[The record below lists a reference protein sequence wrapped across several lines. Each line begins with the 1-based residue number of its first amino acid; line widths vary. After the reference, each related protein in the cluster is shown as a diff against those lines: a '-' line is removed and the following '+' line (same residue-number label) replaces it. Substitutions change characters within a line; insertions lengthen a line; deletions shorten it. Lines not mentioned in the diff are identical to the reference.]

1 MALYPGGAMTFLS
14 PGRLW
19 MLALVPVVLA
29 VYVLLQLRR
38 RQYTVRFTNLDLLA
52 QVAPKHPGWRRHVA
66 AVLFLAAIL
75 VMIIGWARPASSVKV
90 PRDRATIMVAIDVSL
105 SMKATDIA
113 PNRFEAAKSAAKTF
127 IQNLPM
133 RFNVGVVGFAGSA
146 NVIAAPSADREAAI
160 ASIDQLQ
167 LDKRTAIGEAVFTS
181 LQAIRSFDAVG
192 RGGESA
198 PSDPPPAHI
207 VLLSDG
213 DNTTGRSVAEAVQ
226 GSLAAKVPVSTI
238 AFGTPYGTVE
248 IDGEV
253 TPVDVNKEALR
264 SLAEQTNG
272 KAYEASDGSEL
283 SDVYKHIGSSLGYRT
298 EHREVAARF
307 SGIALLFALAAGG
320 ASLAWFARLP

>member
-1 MALYPGGAMTFLS
+1 MTFLS
-14 PGRLW
+14 PARLW
-19 MLALVPVVLA
+19 LLALVPLVLA

-38 RQYTVRFTNLDLLA
+38 KQYTLRFTNLDLLA

-66 AVLFLAAIL
+66 ALLFLIAVI
-75 VMIIGWARPASSVKV
+75 VMIVGWARPASSVKV

-105 SMKATDIA
+105 SMKATDVG
-113 PNRFEAAKSAAKTF
+113 PTRFDAAKTSAKSF

-133 RFNVGVVGFAGSA
+133 RFNVGVVSFAGSA

-181 LQAIRSFDAVG
+181 LQAIRSFDAAN
-192 RGGESA
+192 GGA
-198 PSDPPPAHI
+198 GGGGAAARQDPPPAHI

-213 DNTTGRSVAEAVQ
+213 DNTTGRSVPEAVQ
-226 GSLAAKVPVSTI
+226 AAASAKVPVSTI

-264 SLAEQTNG
+264 GLAEQTKG
-272 KAYEASDGSEL
+272 KAYEATDGSQL
-283 SDVYKHIGSSLGYRT
+283 SEVYRHIGSSLGYRT

>member
-1 MALYPGGAMTFLS
+1 MTFLS
-14 PGRLW
+14 PVRLW
-19 MLALVPVVLA
+19 LLALVPIVLA

-38 RQYTVRFTNLDLLA
+38 KQYTLRFTNLDLLA
-52 QVAPKHPGWRRHVA
+52 QVAPRHPGWRRHVA
-66 AVLFLAAIL
+66 ALLFLIAII
-75 VMIIGWARPASSVKV
+75 VMIVGWARPASSVKV

-105 SMKATDIA
+105 SMKATDV
-113 PNRFEAAKSAAKTF
+113 PPTRFDAAKSAAKTF

-181 LQAIRSFDAVG
+181 LQAIRSFDATN
-192 RGGESA
+192 GGTGGGA
-198 PSDPPPAHI
+198 AARQDPPPAHI

-213 DNTTGRSVAEAVQ
+213 DNTTGRSVPEAIQ
-226 GSLAAKVPVSTI
+226 GAVSAKVPVSTI

-264 SLAEQTNG
+264 GLAEQTNG
-272 KAYEASDGSEL
+272 KAYEAADGSEL
-283 SDVYKHIGSSLGYRT
+283 SEVYRHIGSSLGYRT

>member
-1 MALYPGGAMTFLS
+1 MTFLS
-14 PGRLW
+14 PARLW
-19 MLALVPVVLA
+19 LLALVPLVLA
-29 VYVLLQLRR
+29 LYVLLQLRR
-38 RQYTVRFTNLDLLA
+38 KQYTLRFTNLDLLA

-66 AVLFLAAIL
+66 ALLFLIAVII
-75 VMIIGWARPASSVKV
+75 MIVGWARPASSVKV

-105 SMKATDIA
+105 SMKATDVA
-113 PNRFEAAKSAAKTF
+113 PTRFDAAKSAAKRF

-181 LQAIRSFDAVG
+181 LQAIRSFDAAN
-192 RGGESA
+192 GGA
-198 PSDPPPAHI
+198 GGAAARQDPPPAHI

-213 DNTTGRSVAEAVQ
+213 DNTTGRSVPEAVQ
-226 GSLAAKVPVSTI
+226 AATSAKVPVSTI

-264 SLAEQTNG
+264 GLAEQTNG
-272 KAYEASDGSEL
+272 KAYEASDGSQL
-283 SDVYKHIGSSLGYRT
+283 SEVYRHIGSSLGYRT

>member
-1 MALYPGGAMTFLS
+1 MTFLS
-14 PGRLW
+14 PARLW
-19 MLALVPVVLA
+19 LLVLVPLVLG

-38 RQYTVRFTNLDLLA
+38 KQYTLRFTNLDLLA
-52 QVAPKHPGWRRHVA
+52 QVAPRHPGWRRHVA
-66 AVLFLAAIL
+66 ALLFLIAVI
-75 VMIIGWARPASSVKV
+75 VMIVGWARPASSVKV

-105 SMKATDIA
+105 SMKATDVA
-113 PNRFEAAKSAAKTF
+113 PTRFDAAKSAAKSF

-133 RFNVGVVGFAGSA
+133 RFNVGVVSFAGGA
-146 NVIAAPSADREAAI
+146 NVVAAPSADREAAI

-181 LQAIRSFDAVG
+181 LQAIRSFDAAN
-192 RGGESA
+192 GGAGDEA
-198 PSDPPPAHI
+198 AARRDPPPAHT

-213 DNTTGRSVAEAVQ
+213 DNTTGRSVPEAVQ
-226 GSLAAKVPVSTI
+226 AAAVAKVPVSTI

-248 IDGEV
+248 IDGEL

-264 SLAEQTNG
+264 GLAEQTSG
-272 KAYEASDGSEL
+272 KAYEAADGSQL
-283 SDVYKHIGSSLGYRT
+283 SEVYRNIGSSLGYRT

-320 ASLAWFARLP
+320 ASLAWFGRLP

>member
-1 MALYPGGAMTFLS
+1 LVAGY
-14 PGRLW
+14 LW
-19 MLALVPVVLA
+19 A
-29 VYVLLQLRR
+29 LRR
-38 RQYTVRFTNLDLLA
+38 RRRDTLRFSNMDVLDRVASARQGWWKHLPPALLGVALILLTVALTGPTAEQR
-52 QVAPKHPGWRRHVA
+52 
-66 AVLFLAAIL
+66 I
-75 VMIIGWARPASSVKV
+75 
-90 PRDRATIMVAIDVSL
+90 PRNRATVMLTIDVSL
-105 SMKATDIA
+105 SMKATDVA
-113 PNRFEAAKSAAKTF
+113 PTRFDAAKSAAKSF

-133 RFNVGVVGFAGSA
+133 RFNVGVISFAGSA

-181 LQAIRSFDAVG
+181 LQAIRSFDAAN
-192 RGGESA
+192 GGA
-198 PSDPPPAHI
+198 GGGAAARQDPPPAHI

-213 DNTTGRSVAEAVQ
+213 DNTTGRSVPEAVQ
-226 GSLAAKVPVSTI
+226 AAASAKVPVSTI

-264 SLAEQTNG
+264 GLAEQTKG
-272 KAYEASDGSEL
+272 KAYEAADGSEL
-283 SDVYKHIGSSLGYRT
+283 SEVYRNIGSSLGYRT

>member
-1 MALYPGGAMTFLS
+1 MTFLS

-19 MLALVPVVLA
+19 LLALVPVVLA
-29 VYVLLQLRR
+29 VYILLQLRR

-52 QVAPKHPGWRRHVA
+52 QVAPRHPGWRRHVA
-66 AVLFLAAIL
+66 ALLFLSAIII
-75 VMIIGWARPASSVKV
+75 MIFGWARPAASVKV
-90 PRDRATIMVAIDVSL
+90 PRDRATIMVTIDVSL
-105 SMKATDIA
+105 SMKATDVA

-127 IQNLPM
+127 IRNLPM
-133 RFNVGVVGFAGSA
+133 RFNVGVVGFAGAA
-146 NVIAAPSADREAAI
+146 NVIAAPSADRVASIAA
-160 ASIDQLQ
+160 IDQLQ

-181 LQAIRSFDAVG
+181 LQAIKAFDAAS
-192 RGGESA
+192 RGPGTPQS
-198 PSDPPPAHI
+198 PPPAHI

-226 GSLAAKVPVSTI
+226 GALGAKVPVSTI

-248 IDGEV
+248 IDGEI

-264 SLAEQTNG
+264 GLAEQTNG
-272 KAYEASDGSEL
+272 RPYEAADGSQL
-283 SDVYKHIGSSLGYRT
+283 SEVYRHIGSSLGYRT

-320 ASLAWFARLP
+320 ASMAWFARLP

>member
-1 MALYPGGAMTFLS
+1 MTFLS

-19 MLALVPVVLA
+19 LLALVPMVLL

-38 RQYTVRFTNLDLLA
+38 RQYTVRFTNLALLA

-66 AVLFLAAIL
+66 ALLFLAAII

-105 SMKATDIA
+105 SMNATDVS

-127 IQNLPM
+127 IGQLPM
-133 RFNVGVVGFAGSA
+133 RFNVGVVSFAGSA
-146 NVIAAPSADREAAI
+146 NVVAAPSADRQAAI
-160 ASIDQLQ
+160 ASLDQLQ

-181 LQAIRSFDAVG
+181 LQAIRSFDAAG
-192 RGGESA
+192 REPGT
-198 PSDPPPAHI
+198 PQDPPPAHI

-213 DNTTGRSVAEAVQ
+213 DNTTGRSVPEAVQ
-226 GSLAAKVPVSTI
+226 GSVAAKVPVSTI
-238 AFGTPYGTVE
+238 AFGTPYGTVD

-253 TPVDVNKEALR
+253 TPVDVNKEALQD
-264 SLAEQTNG
+264 LAEQTNG
-272 KAYEASDGSEL
+272 KAYEAADRSQLSE
-283 SDVYKHIGSSLGYRT
+283 VYKHIGSSLGFRT
-298 EHREVAARF
+298 EHREVASRF

>member
-1 MALYPGGAMTFLS
+1 MTFLS
-14 PGRLW
+14 PARLW
-19 MLALVPVVLA
+19 LLALIPLVLA

-38 RQYTVRFTNLDLLA
+38 KQYTLRFTNLDLLA
-52 QVAPKHPGWRRHVA
+52 QVAPRSPGWRRHVA
-66 AVLFLAAIL
+66 ALLFLMAII

-105 SMKATDIA
+105 SMKATDVA
-113 PNRFEAAKSAAKTF
+113 PTRFDAAKSAAKSF

-146 NVIAAPSADREAAI
+146 NVIAAPSADRESAI
-160 ASIDQLQ
+160 ASIDTLE

-181 LQAIRSFDAVG
+181 LQAIRSFDAAN
-192 RGGESA
+192 GGPTGA
-198 PSDPPPAHI
+198 GARQDPPPAHI

-213 DNTTGRSVAEAVQ
+213 DNTTGRSVPEAVQ
-226 GSLAAKVPVSTI
+226 GALAAKVPVSTI
-238 AFGTPYGTVE
+238 AFGTPYGTVD

-264 SLAEQTNG
+264 SLAEQTHG
-272 KAYEASDGSEL
+272 KAYEATDGSEL
-283 SDVYKHIGSSLGYRT
+283 SEVYRHIGSSLGFRI

-307 SGIALLFALAAGG
+307 SGIALLFALAAGA

>member
-1 MALYPGGAMTFLS
+1 MTFLS
-14 PGRLW
+14 PIRLW
-19 MLALVPVVLA
+19 LLALVPVVLA

-38 RQYTVRFTNLDLLA
+38 KQYTLRFTNLDLLA
-52 QVAPKHPGWRRHVA
+52 QVAPKNPGWRRHVA
-66 AVLFLAAIL
+66 ALLFLAAII
-75 VMIIGWARPASSVKV
+75 VMIVGWARPASSVRV

-105 SMKATDIA
+105 SMKATDVA
-113 PNRFEAAKSAAKTF
+113 PSRVDAAKSAAKSF

-133 RFNVGVVGFAGSA
+133 RFNVGVVSFAGSA
-146 NVIAAPSADREAAI
+146 NVIAAPSADRETAI

-181 LQAIRSFDAVG
+181 LQAIRSFDAANGGQNG
-192 RGGESA
+192 RQ
-198 PSDPPPAHI
+198 DTPPPAHI

-213 DNTTGRSVAEAVQ
+213 DNTTGRSVPEAVQ
-226 GSLAAKVPVSTI
+226 AAVAAKVPVSTI

-272 KAYEASDGSEL
+272 KAYEAADGSQL
-283 SDVYKHIGSSLGYRT
+283 SEVYRHIGSSLGYRT

-320 ASLAWFARLP
+320 ASLFWFARLP

>member
-1 MALYPGGAMTFLS
+1 MTFLS
-14 PGRLW
+14 PARLW
-19 MLALVPVVLA
+19 LLALVPLVLA

-38 RQYTVRFTNLDLLA
+38 KQYTLRFTNLDLLA

-66 AVLFLAAIL
+66 ALLFLIA
-75 VMIIGWARPASSVKV
+75 VTTMIVGWARPASSVKV

-105 SMKATDIA
+105 SMKATDVA
-113 PNRFEAAKSAAKTF
+113 PTRFDAAKSAAKSF

-133 RFNVGVVGFAGSA
+133 RFNVGVISFAGSA

-181 LQAIRSFDAVG
+181 LQAIRSFDAAN
-192 RGGESA
+192 GGA
-198 PSDPPPAHI
+198 GGGAAARQDPPPAHI

-213 DNTTGRSVAEAVQ
+213 DNTTGRSVPEAVQ
-226 GSLAAKVPVSTI
+226 AAASAKVPVSTI

-264 SLAEQTNG
+264 GLAEQTKG
-272 KAYEASDGSEL
+272 KAYEAADGSEL
-283 SDVYKHIGSSLGYRT
+283 SEVYRNIGSSLGYRT

>member
-1 MALYPGGAMTFLS
+1 MTFLS
-14 PGRLW
+14 PVRLW
-19 MLALVPVVLA
+19 LLALVPIVLA

-38 RQYTVRFTNLDLLA
+38 KQYTLRFTNLDLLA
-52 QVAPKHPGWRRHVA
+52 QVAPKSPGWRRHVA
-66 AVLFLAAIL
+66 ALLFLSAIV
-75 VMIIGWARPASSVKV
+75 VMIVGWARPASSVKV

-105 SMKATDIA
+105 SMKATDVA
-113 PNRFEAAKSAAKTF
+113 PTRFDAAKSAAKKF

-146 NVIAAPSADREAAI
+146 NVIAAPSADRESAI

-181 LQAIRSFDAVG
+181 LQAIRSFDAAN
-192 RGGESA
+192 GGTNA
-198 PSDPPPAHI
+198 PQDPPPAHI

-213 DNTTGRSVAEAVQ
+213 DNTTGRSLPEAIQ
-226 GSLAAKVPVSTI
+226 AAQAAKVPVSTI
-238 AFGTPYGTVE
+238 AFGTPYGTVD

-253 TPVDVNKEALR
+253 TPVDVNKEALH

-272 KAYEASDGSEL
+272 KAYEAADGSQL
-283 SDVYKHIGSSLGYRT
+283 SEVYRHIGSSLGYRT

-307 SGIALLFALAAGG
+307 SGIALLFALAAGS